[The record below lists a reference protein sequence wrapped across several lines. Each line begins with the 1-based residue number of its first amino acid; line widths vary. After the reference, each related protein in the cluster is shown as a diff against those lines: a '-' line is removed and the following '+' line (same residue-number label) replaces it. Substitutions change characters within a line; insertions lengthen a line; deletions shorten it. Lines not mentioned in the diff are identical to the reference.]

1 VRILL
6 PPSEGKAP
14 RGRAR
19 SLSVR
24 GLEGPLS
31 EARLAVLEAVSAWC
45 AEDPEAA
52 AKGLGLPPTTAAA
65 DLAVNVKLLTA
76 PTMPAIDRFQGVVFD
91 GLSFATMDPGQRR
104 ITMRTV
110 LIASGAFGLLAAG
123 EPVPDHR
130 VPMSS
135 IVPGIG
141 GLTPYWRGHLAD
153 TIPAM
158 TASRHLV
165 VDLRSCDYLGA
176 PPVPVAQRRH
186 VLSVRVL
193 TERAGSRSV
202 VSYSSKLTKG
212 RLARALVL
220 AEAAG
225 HKVRKPADVA
235 EVAAAAGFR
244 VEPGSTALGQPSL
257 DLVLE
262 GLVLEG

>member
-19 SLSVR
+19 SLTVR
-24 GLEGPLS
+24 GLEGPLAQ
-31 EARLAVLEAVSAWC
+31 ARLAVLEAVSAWC

-52 AKGLGLPPTTAAA
+52 AKGLALPPTTAAA
-65 DLAVNVKLLTA
+65 DLAVNVRLLTA

-91 GLSFATMDPGQRR
+91 GFGFAMMDPAQRR
-104 ITMRTV
+104 IAMRSV

-153 TIPAM
+153 AIPTM
-158 TASRHLV
+158 TSSRHLV
-165 VDLRSCDYLGA
+165 IDLRSSDYLAA
-176 PPVPVAQRRH
+176 PPVPVSQRRH
-186 VLSVRVL
+186 VVSVRVL
-193 TERAGSRSV
+193 TERAGVRSV

-212 RLARALVL
+212 QLARALVL

-225 HKVRKPADVA
+225 LKLRKPGDVA

-244 VEPGSTALGQPSL
+244 VEPGSNGLGQPSL
-257 DLVLE
+257 DIVLE
-262 GLVLEG
+262 G